1 MENQGFFKCPE
12 VRMIYYL
19 ISLNII
25 RYLHQLGKF
34 FIAESRDS
42 ELRTNY
48 TSTGSGG
55 ICIQIDLLDDNLL
68 RPSSIVLF
76 VLKTAETEEEV
87 YKAQV
92 ALMKI
97 ILIKEIFPAG
107 NYIVILKNLTRHTPL
122 KQIRLCQKTTHGLLT
137 LSSQHNIKNAI

>member
-12 VRMIYYL
+12 VRMIYFL

-34 FIAESRDS
+34 IKAEARDN

-55 ICIQIDLLDDNLL
+55 ICIQIDPFYN
-68 RPSSIVLF
+68 RIHPSSSVLF

-107 NYIVILKNLTRHTPL
+107 NYTVILKNLTLNSL
-122 KQIRLCQKTTHGLLT
+122 KKIRLCQKTTHGLFTLT
-137 LSSQHNIKNAI
+137 YKMQFKDDK